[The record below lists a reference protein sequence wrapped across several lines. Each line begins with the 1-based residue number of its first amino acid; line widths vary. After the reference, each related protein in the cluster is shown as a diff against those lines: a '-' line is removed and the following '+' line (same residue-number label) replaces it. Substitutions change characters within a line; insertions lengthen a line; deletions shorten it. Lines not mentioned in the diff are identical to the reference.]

1 MTLAGRRPPTV
12 GAADTLP
19 GSDGKHSPAAEK
31 GGKMHMD
38 MLAMGR
44 GGFFAIM
51 IIVGVLVVGYCAWF
65 LFFKLGK

>member
-1 MTLAGRRPPTV
+1 MTLTGGLRRWAPLIRCPGRTE
-12 GAADTLP
+12 
-19 GSDGKHSPAAEK
+19 SNSPAAEK

>member
-1 MTLAGRRPPTV
+1 MRCPGRG
-12 GAADTLP
+12 GAFACY
-19 GSDGKHSPAAEK
+19 GE

-38 MLAMGR
+38 MLALGR

>member
-1 MTLAGRRPPTV
+1 
-12 GAADTLP
+12 
-19 GSDGKHSPAAEK
+19 
-31 GGKMHMD
+31 MHMD